1 LHNEHFKYGVRL
13 FDRHIQPRKKKNGN
27 KNNKHKHKNQTA
39 AKNVFVD
46 VVGTFHHAR
55 KYSSLVRF
63 PLSLI
68 PLLRVR
74 KKAFN
79 PLRRHGD

>member
-1 LHNEHFKYGVRL
+1 MNISSMVRL

-46 VVGTFHHAR
+46 VVGRHA
-55 KYSSLVRF
+55 
-63 PLSLI
+63 
-68 PLLRVR
+68 
-74 KKAFN
+74 KKN
-79 PLRRHGD
+79 ISPR